1 MRTYHSDHRGRHFIS
16 LAAFLITIIILIALN
31 ILRLYIRDKYP
42 QYLPD
47 MTIVKSVPEK
57 VITAVMIV
65 LAAVYFVFIVVLL
78 PKWYKTFKYV
88 VNNGKIT
95 SYSGLFSRT
104 YRLMRISSIQHASF
118 WSMPFSKY
126 TCFNFISLNA
136 LGGNMIMM
144 FLSDKD
150 CMEVLKLIDRYSTPP
165 EEAKTEDD
173 FDDEYIYT
181 GKYNDL
187 AFDSEEAENR
197 YLSDDHSDKVQVSF
211 FDGDGVQLSFYDT
224 GDEK

>member
-1 MRTYHSDHRGRHFIS
+1 MGGNTVRTYHSDHRGRHFIS

-65 LAAVYFVFIVVLL
+65 LAAVYLVFIVVIL

-104 YRLMRISSIQHASF
+104 YRIMRISSIQHASF

-126 TCFNFISLNA
+126 TCFNFISSP
-136 LGGNMIMM
+136 I
-144 FLSDKD
+144 
-150 CMEVLKLIDRYSTPP
+150 
-165 EEAKTEDD
+165 
-173 FDDEYIYT
+173 
-181 GKYNDL
+181 
-187 AFDSEEAENR
+187 
-197 YLSDDHSDKVQVSF
+197 
-211 FDGDGVQLSFYDT
+211 
-224 GDEK
+224 

>member
-1 MRTYHSDHRGRHFIS
+1 
-16 LAAFLITIIILIALN
+16 
-31 ILRLYIRDKYP
+31 
-42 QYLPD
+42 
-47 MTIVKSVPEK
+47 
-57 VITAVMIV
+57 
-65 LAAVYFVFIVVLL
+65 
-78 PKWYKTFKYV
+78 
-88 VNNGKIT
+88 
-95 SYSGLFSRT
+95 
-104 YRLMRISSIQHASF
+104 
-118 WSMPFSKY
+118 
-126 TCFNFISLNA
+126 
-136 LGGNMIMM
+136 MIMM

-150 CMEVLKLIDRYSTPP
+150 CMDVLKLIDRYSTPP

-173 FDDEYIYT
+173 FDDEYVYT